1 MGAPQAASQGMKLAY
16 KVLRGK
22 NVKALEAAGK
32 TEAQIIKIA
41 EMERKRYLKTGIPID
56 PNKYAKGKYAKGKNP
71 NVTDAQ
77 REAAKKAGIDRAR
90 KTAARNKG
98 EKYDIPEIDEFD
110 HPLGID
116 DITDIGLKDGGLVC
130 KKPRKKGRRGMGAA
144 TRGGGAVS

>member
-1 MGAPQAASQGMKLAY
+1 MGAPQAVSKGMKLAY
-16 KVLRGK
+16 KVLGGK

-32 TEAQIIKIA
+32 TNAEIIKIA
-41 EMERKRYLKTGIPID
+41 EKERKKYLTTGVGTNYNRY
-56 PNKYAKGKYAKGKNP
+56 GKKGKNP

-77 REAAKKAGIDRAR
+77 RDAAKKAAIDRAR

-98 EKYDIPEIDEFD
+98 EKYDFPEIDEFD